1 MHSDALWLQ
10 LSPSWQVALISPL
23 GLTAALI
30 PGLHSHL
37 ILETSSIQLPVF
49 LIGYKVRITEI
60 LPGSQFHLV
69 QKPVIT
75 CLPRNSCCS
84 LICAHNSI
92 LLPQAFAHHCSF
104 YSSPPRSFLSS
115 PSNHRKANFA
125 FVQTC
130 NSAPPSYPASL
141 FPDKVK
147 TLLLVLT
154 LASLPLPPPTSCAH
168 SYPATKLPFFL
179 LQATLVPALD
189 TMSVLFFGLSF
200 PYNSTRVY
208 MMLSAF
214 TLLAVW
220 PDLLLFSH

>member
-10 LSPSWQVALISPL
+10 LSPSWQAALISFL
-23 GLTAALI
+23 GLTAAFI

-49 LIGYKVRITEI
+49 LIGCKVRVTMI

-69 QKPVIT
+69 QNPVVT

-92 LLPQAFAHHCSF
+92 LLPRASAHHCSF

-130 NSAPPSYPASL
+130 SSASHQLPSFPVSWQGQDLITCSDFNLPAPPIPWA
-141 FPDKVK
+141 P
-147 TLLLVLT
+147 VLT
-154 LASLPLPPPTSCAH
+154 AILPPSC
-168 SYPATKLPFFL
+168 PFSFL
-179 LQATLVPALD
+179 QGTLVPALD
-189 TMSVLFFGLSF
+189 TMSVLFFGLPSPYTNMCSYDAECFYF
-200 PYNSTRVY
+200 PGSV
-208 MMLSAF
+208 AW
-214 TLLAVW
+214 VVVI
-220 PDLLLFSH
+220 